1 MKQLN
6 SHTNDIDCYST
17 TIYSFT
23 NILLLWKLWKNKHS
37 FIIVFPH
44 MCFMNVNF
52 QVRRWWM
59 HRMLDLF
66 RMNVTHNTNQ
76 LCKFANT
83 LLLPQYCVRGVD
95 NIQKCLTTT
104 AYQYIIRI
112 RLSVHQLSSA
122 NRFLAFAF
130 KYRTRLDRTWT
141 NYAGNSFANQWWCA
155 NNDSK

>member
-23 NILLLWKLWKNKHS
+23 TIILLLWKLWKNKHS

-83 LLLPQYCVRGVD
+83 LLLPQYSVRGVD
-95 NIQKCLTTT
+95 SIQKCLTTT

-112 RLSVHQLSSA
+112 RLTECPPIVVCQ
-122 NRFLAFAF
+122 
-130 KYRTRLDRTWT
+130 
-141 NYAGNSFANQWWCA
+141 SFAGVCIQIKNATRQNMNKLRREFIC
-155 NNDSK
+155 